1 MDCKKARELLLT
13 DYVDG
18 EVSVSIRNE
27 IKLHLKG
34 CAACQALE
42 QKVLGVRKHFREI
55 KPVKPPEELW
65 SSIKE
70 SLSKE
75 QVRYEG
81 SLVSRAI
88 DFIHSSLWLRKPAFA
103 LSTIITVILLAVAV
117 MHFQTPRQRLVK
129 DYLRQ
134 QSDFIRSLQYP
145 VNGETEKDF
154 DFGTNIESYLF

>member
-1 MDCKKARELLLT
+1 MDCKKAQELLLT

-18 EVSVSIRNE
+18 EVSATVSSE
-27 IKLHLKG
+27 IKAHLKS
-34 CAACQALE
+34 CTACRALE

-55 KPVKPPEELW
+55 NPVQPPEKVW
-65 SSIKE
+65 NSIKE
-70 SLSKE
+70 SLAKE

-103 LSTIITVILLAVAV
+103 LSTVITVILLAVTV
-117 MHFQTPRQRLVK
+117 MQFQAPRQRLVK

-134 QSDFIRSLQYP
+134 QSDYMRSLQYP